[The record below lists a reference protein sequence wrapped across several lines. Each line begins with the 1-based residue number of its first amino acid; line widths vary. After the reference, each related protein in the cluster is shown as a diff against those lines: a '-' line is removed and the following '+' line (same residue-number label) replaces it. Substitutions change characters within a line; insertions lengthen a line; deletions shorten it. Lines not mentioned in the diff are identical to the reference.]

1 MLDVIIIGGGAAG
14 LSAARTLSQSEKS
27 ICIIEA
33 RNRLGGR
40 IHTING
46 EGFSVPVEAGAEFM
60 HGELPL
66 TKSLMKATNVTFRAG
81 GGKTWSVYDN
91 QLSEEDLFHDD
102 WDVLL
107 GRLQQLDQDM
117 TMGDFLNRYFQGP
130 KYESLTVAVRGF
142 VQGYDAADVNRVS
155 AFALREEWN
164 NGDVKGYR
172 PTGGY
177 SQLTDFLWSEIQKNN
192 AALKLSTVV
201 TKISWRRSHVEILT
215 DQNETFVARK
225 VLITV
230 PVSLLKNQTIQ
241 FDPPLRQ
248 HQNALQHLEIGGV
261 IKFLVEFKD
270 RIWEKPFAPH
280 FRQMPG
286 LNFLF
291 SDAFVPTWWTQK
303 PSNVPLLTGWL
314 SGPIVQTLPHDDQSL
329 LEHGFKSLGYL
340 FGCKEEQLMKEIR
353 AAKVVDWSV
362 DPYSMGAYAYKT
374 LQTSAA
380 IEFFSVPVEDTIYF
394 AGEGLYD
401 GPEMGTVEAA
411 LASGRAVS
419 ERMLD

>member
-1 MLDVIIIGGGAAG
+1 MFDVIIIGGGAAG
-14 LSAARTLSQSEKS
+14 LSAARMLSQSGKS
-27 ICIIEA
+27 ICLIEA

-40 IHTING
+40 IQTIKG

-66 TKSLMKATNVTFRAG
+66 TKTLMKEANVTFSAG
-81 GGKTWSVYDN
+81 GGKTWNVYHN
-91 QLSEEDLFHDD
+91 QLSEDDHFHDD

-107 GRLQQLDQDM
+107 ERLQQLDQDM
-117 TMGDFLNRYFQGP
+117 TMGDFLNRYFQEP
-130 KYESLTVAVRGF
+130 KYKSLTVAVRGF
-142 VQGYDAADVNRVS
+142 VQGYDAADVNKVS

-164 NGDVKGYR
+164 HGDVRGYR

-192 AALKLSTVV
+192 TILKLSTAV
-201 TKISWRRSHVEILT
+201 TKISWRRNHVEILT
-215 DQNETFVARK
+215 DQNETFVGRK

-248 HQNALQHLEIGGV
+248 QQIALQHLEVGGV

-270 RIWEKPFAPH
+270 RIWEKPSAAH
-280 FRQMPG
+280 LRQMPA

-303 PSNVPLLTGWL
+303 PSDVPLLTGWL
-314 SGPIVQTLPHDDQSL
+314 SGPIVQTLPHDDPSL
-329 LEHGFKSLGYL
+329 LEHAYKSLCYL
-340 FGCKEEQLMKEIR
+340 FGCKQELLMKEIR
-353 AAKVVDWSV
+353 AAKVIDWSV
-362 DPYSMGAYAYKT
+362 DPYSMGAYAYQT

-380 IEFFSVPVEDTIYF
+380 IEHLSVPVEDTIFF

-411 LASGRAVS
+411 LASGRAAS
-419 ERMLD
+419 ERMMH